1 MDICLYFVTAALF
14 SVRAYSLDLRRQSDH
29 PMHRDGDFLRNDTVS
44 GDDEASMSSFLSFWP
59 LVFNSSGIQPINN
72 VFRKLVPREFCFGG
86 NCGKFKC
93 CDLSHQICGNGT
105 YACDA
110 IITITIFPTITSTA
124 TVEVTETSTIT
135 STKTQYST
143 DTLTSTSISIAQETQ
158 VSIPNR
164 G

>member
-1 MDICLYFVTAALF
+1 MDICRYFVTAALL
-14 SVRAYSLDLRRQSDH
+14 SVTAYGLDLRRQSDYS
-29 PMHRDGDFLRNDTVS
+29 MHGDGDFLRNDTVG
-44 GDDEASMSSFLSFWP
+44 GDDEASMGSFLSFWP

-86 NCGKFKC
+86 NCGPFKC
-93 CDLSHQICGNGT
+93 CDLSHQVCGSGK
-105 YACDA
+105 YSCDA

-143 DTLTSTSISIAQETQ
+143 DTLTTTSISIVLETQ
-158 VSIPNR
+158 MSIPN
-164 G
+164 